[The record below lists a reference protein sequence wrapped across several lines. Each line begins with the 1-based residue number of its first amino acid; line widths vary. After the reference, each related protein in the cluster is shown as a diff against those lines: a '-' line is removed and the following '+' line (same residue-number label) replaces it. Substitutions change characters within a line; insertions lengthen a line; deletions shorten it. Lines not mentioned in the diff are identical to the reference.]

1 MEEHKKNSKTNIPTN
16 FTIIRTFRDS
26 NWVLIH
32 AYMTILSLHF
42 SNTSALKLIHA
53 LPSKKEKEKDFN
65 SCSKYHN
72 ILEYKIN
79 VKIFH

>member
-1 MEEHKKNSKTNIPTN
+1 
-16 FTIIRTFRDS
+16 
-26 NWVLIH
+26 
-32 AYMTILSLHF
+32 MTILSLHF

-65 SCSKYHN
+65 SRSKYHN
-72 ILEYKIN
+72 ILEYQIN